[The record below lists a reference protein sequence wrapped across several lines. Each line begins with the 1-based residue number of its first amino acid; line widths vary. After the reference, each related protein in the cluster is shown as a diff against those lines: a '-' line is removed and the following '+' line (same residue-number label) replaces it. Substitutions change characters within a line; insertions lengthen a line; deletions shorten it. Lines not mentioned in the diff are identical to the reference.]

1 RSSGS
6 AHERDHA
13 PLGCRGVR
21 RERSRERWHDGDV
34 VTEQPV
40 VPRGDRA
47 RNAQASRAPDRHRRG
62 ARARGCGGR
71 GRRPVAGK
79 PGARAHRLARVG
91 RGLRGGLV
99 CGFRAC
105 CARGGAAR
113 GRARRT
119 RTARSARRGGASAA
133 SRGRGSAAAPC
144 GAGTRASGR
153 GTCAAAQ
160 AAPRTGTHGGRTTEA
175 GRAASRPH
183 AHGDPSANRRARAVG
198 ATAPDD
204 DWRSSYPH
212 DALTAGVEPSSRL
225 FPFGAVVSHNR
236 AVFCPGWN
244 VRWVASLALALGL
257 LAGAEARADEAVSE
271 RARLYFKNGVDLLQS
286 TPPNYQDA
294 YHQFRLAYEESKS
307 WKVLGNLGF
316 TALKLERDG
325 EAYDCYQRYLEQG
338 GNEIDPG
345 ERAALERE
353 MLLITGNSAVVTIT
367 SSEPRL
373 EILDTRAGSNVP
385 PQPYVFDGGEL
396 SLRLRAGT
404 HTITATAPDGR
415 QLTWKAVISPGKEL
429 SYTFDFDAT
438 PTASEPDSASA

>member
-1 RSSGS
+1 M
-6 AHERDHA
+6 
-13 PLGCRGVR
+13 
-21 RERSRERWHDGDV
+21 
-34 VTEQPV
+34 
-40 VPRGDRA
+40 
-47 RNAQASRAPDRHRRG
+47 
-62 ARARGCGGR
+62 
-71 GRRPVAGK
+71 
-79 PGARAHRLARVG
+79 
-91 RGLRGGLV
+91 
-99 CGFRAC
+99 
-105 CARGGAAR
+105 
-113 GRARRT
+113 
-119 RTARSARRGGASAA
+119 
-133 SRGRGSAAAPC
+133 
-144 GAGTRASGR
+144 
-153 GTCAAAQ
+153 
-160 AAPRTGTHGGRTTEA
+160 
-175 GRAASRPH
+175 
-183 AHGDPSANRRARAVG
+183 
-198 ATAPDD
+198 
-204 DWRSSYPH
+204 
-212 DALTAGVEPSSRL
+212 
-225 FPFGAVVSHNR
+225 
-236 AVFCPGWN
+236 
-244 VRWVASLALALGL
+244 RWVASLALALGL

-438 PTASEPDSASA
+438 PTASEPDSASADAGVERVDPAQRTRGGTLRTVGFVTAGVGGAALIGGIVTGLMAKSTEQDALDTCYPVPGQEKQQCAAWAESELEKAERLALTTNILLIGGGVLAAAGVSLIVFGGPETVGTTEVTTARRPSFEITPVLTPGSAGLYGFGTF